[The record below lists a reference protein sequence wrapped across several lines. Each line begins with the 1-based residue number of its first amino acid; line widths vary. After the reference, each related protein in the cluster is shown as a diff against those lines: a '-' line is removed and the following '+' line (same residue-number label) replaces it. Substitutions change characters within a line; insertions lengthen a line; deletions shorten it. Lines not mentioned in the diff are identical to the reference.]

1 MLAHAS
7 REMLETFIAAMDPQD
22 FDGKD
27 ELQSTAK
34 APLCRSLGDGEAG
47 GPLGVTQDSIKR
59 LGP

>member
-1 MLAHAS
+1 
-7 REMLETFIAAMDPQD
+7 MLETFISAMDPQV
-22 FDGKD
+22 FAGKD

-34 APLCRSLGDGEAG
+34 ASLCGSLGDGEAG